1 MLYITFLKIKIFIF
15 HLDFHCVY
23 LLLADKVFLDM
34 HLNSDYE
41 VILEI
46 LKKYKNSFE
55 KNKVLKYSETVMK

>member
-1 MLYITFLKIKIFIF
+1 MLYITFLKIKILIF
-15 HLDFHCVY
+15 HLDFHSVY

-46 LKKYKNSFE
+46 FKKYKNSFE
-55 KNKVLKYSETVMK
+55 KK

>member
-15 HLDFHCVY
+15 HLDFHCMY

-55 KNKVLKYSETVMK
+55 KK